1 MNNDLNQIQIFNQV
15 AHYLSFTKAAN
26 ALNIEKSTVSN
37 KISHLETR
45 LGIRLFERTTRTVR
59 LTEAGKLYLQHC
71 QQALVALQSGEALMS
86 ELNNE
91 VVGKLRVSIP
101 NNLIDVIMDS
111 VVEPFLQQNPK
122 ASLEF
127 VQTDSEVNLHEHHFD
142 VAIQPRIEKV
152 RDSSLIYRLLFQ
164 SHWSL
169 VVSEKLIAQ
178 YSMPA
183 NAQQLSA
190 MPAVGMT
197 NEQSHQ
203 YIMMKDE
210 KVLLNYR
217 FSVNN
222 FRSVLTAAEKGLGYC
237 IVPRNMVKK
246 QLAEKRFIQI
256 KEGVEIAPT
265 ALYLVYP
272 SRTGQPAKTKA
283 FVELMMA
290 WADSMST
297 DKWRP

>member
-1 MNNDLNQIQIFNQV
+1 MNNDLNQIQIFSQV

-37 KISHLETR
+37 KINQLETR
-45 LGIRLFERTTRTVR
+45 LGIRLFERTTRSVR
-59 LTEAGKLYLQHC
+59 LTEAGTLYLQHC
-71 QQALVALQSGEALMS
+71 QQALTALQAGEALMS
-86 ELNNE
+86 ELNHE

-101 NNLIDVIMDS
+101 NNLADVIMDP
-111 VVEPFLQQNPK
+111 VLEPFLRQNPK
-122 ASLEF
+122 ASLEL
-127 VQTDSEVNLHEHHFD
+127 VQTDNEVNLHEQHFD
-142 VAIQPRIEKV
+142 VAIQARLDAV

-169 VVSEKLIAQ
+169 VASKEFIAQ
-178 YSMPA
+178 NSMPSTA
-183 NAQQLSA
+183 KQLSA
-190 MPAVGMT
+190 LPAVGMT
-197 NEQSHQ
+197 NNQSHQ
-203 YIMMKDE
+203 YINMKDE
-210 KVLLNYR
+210 KVSLNYR

-222 FRSVLTAAEKGLGYC
+222 FRAVLSAVEKGLGYC

-246 QLAEKRFIQI
+246 QLNEGRFIQI
-256 KEGVEIAPT
+256 KDGIEIAPM

>member
-37 KISHLETR
+37 KISQLEAH
-45 LGIRLFERTTRTVR
+45 LGIRLMERTTRSVR

-71 QQALVALQSGEALMS
+71 QQALTSLQAGEALMS

-91 VVGKLRVSIP
+91 VIGKLRVSIP
-101 NNLIDVIMDS
+101 NNLADVIMDS
-111 VVEPFLQQNPK
+111 VIEPFLRKNPK
-122 ASLEF
+122 ASLEL
-127 VQTDSEVNLHEHHFD
+127 VQTDSEVNLHEQHFD
-142 VAIQPRIEKV
+142 IAIQPRLDAV
-152 RDSSLIYRLLFQ
+152 QDSSLIYRLLFQ

-169 VVSEKLIAQ
+169 VASKEFIAQ
-178 YSMPA
+178 SSMPT
-183 NAQQLSA
+183 NAKQLSVL
-190 MPAVGMT
+190 PAVGMI
-197 NEQSHQ
+197 NNQSHQ
-203 YIMMKDE
+203 YINMKDE
-210 KVLLNYR
+210 KVSLNYR

-222 FRSVLTAAEKGLGYC
+222 FRAVLNAVEKGLGYC
-237 IVPRNMVKK
+237 IAPRNMVKK
-246 QLAEKRFIQI
+246 QLSEGRFVQI
-256 KEGVEIAPT
+256 KDGIEIAPM

-283 FVELMMA
+283 FVELMMM
-290 WADSMST
+290 WADSMSK

>member
-1 MNNDLNQIQIFNQV
+1 MNNDLNQIQIFSQV
-15 AHYLSFTKAAN
+15 AIYLSFTKAAN

-37 KISHLETR
+37 KISQLETH
-45 LGIRLFERTTRTVR
+45 LNIRLFERTTRSVR

-71 QQALVALQSGEALMS
+71 QQALTALRAGEALMS
-86 ELNNE
+86 ELNHE

-101 NNLIDVIMDS
+101 NNLADVIMDT
-111 VVEPFLQQNPK
+111 VVEPFLRRNPQ
-122 ASLEF
+122 ASLEL
-127 VQTDSEVNLHEHHFD
+127 VQTDNEVNLHEQHFD
-142 VAIQPRIEKV
+142 VAIQPRLEAV
-152 RDSSLIYRLLFQ
+152 RDSGLIYRLLFQ

-169 VVSEKLIAQ
+169 VASKEFIAQ
-178 YSMPA
+178 HSMPSTSK
-183 NAQQLSA
+183 QLSA
-190 MPAVGMT
+190 LPAVGMT
-197 NEQSHQ
+197 NTQSHQ
-203 YIMMKDE
+203 YINMKDE
-210 KVLLNYR
+210 KVSLNYR

-222 FRSVLTAAEKGLGYC
+222 FRAVINAVEKGLGYC
-237 IVPRNMVKK
+237 IVPRNMVKI
-246 QLAEKRFIQI
+246 QLSEGRFIQI
-256 KEGVEIAPT
+256 KDGIEIAPV

>member
-1 MNNDLNQIQIFNQV
+1 MNNDLNQIQIFSQV

-37 KISHLETR
+37 KVNQLETH
-45 LGIRLFERTTRTVR
+45 LGIRLFERTTRSVR

-71 QQALVALQSGEALMS
+71 QQALTALQAGEALMS
-86 ELNNE
+86 ELNHE
-91 VVGKLRVSIP
+91 VIGKLRVSIP
-101 NNLIDVIMDS
+101 NNLADVIMDS
-111 VVEPFLQQNPK
+111 VVEPFLRQNPK
-122 ASLEF
+122 ASLEL
-127 VQTDSEVNLHEHHFD
+127 VQTDNEVNLHEQHFD
-142 VAIQPRIEKV
+142 VAIQPRLEAV

-169 VVSEKLIAQ
+169 VASKAFITKNSIPTTAK
-178 YSMPA
+178 
-183 NAQQLSA
+183 QLSA
-190 MPAVGMT
+190 LPAVGMI
-197 NEQSHQ
+197 NAQSHQ
-203 YIMMKDE
+203 YLTMKDE
-210 KVLLNYR
+210 KVSLNYR

-222 FRSVLTAAEKGLGYC
+222 FRAVLTAVEKGLGYC
-237 IVPRNMVKK
+237 IVPRNMTKK
-246 QLAEKRFIQI
+246 QLSEGRFIQI
-256 KEGVEIAPT
+256 KDGIEIAPM

>member
-37 KISHLETR
+37 KINQLESH
-45 LGIRLFERTTRTVR
+45 LGIRLFERTTRSVR

-71 QQALVALQSGEALMS
+71 QQALTALQDGEALMS
-86 ELNNE
+86 ELNHE

-101 NNLIDVIMDS
+101 NNLADVLMNS
-111 VVEPFLQQNPK
+111 VVVPFLQQNPK
-122 ASLEF
+122 ASIEF
-127 VQTDSEVNLHEHHFD
+127 VQSDNEVNLHEQHFD
-142 VAIQPRIEKV
+142 VAVQARLGALQ
-152 RDSSLIYRLLFQ
+152 DSSLIYRLLFQ
-164 SHWSL
+164 SHWAL
-169 VVSEKLIAQ
+169 VASKEFIAE
-178 YSMPA
+178 YSMPT
-183 NAQQLSA
+183 NAKQLSTL
-190 MPAVGMT
+190 PAVGMAT
-197 NEQSHQ
+197 NQSHQ
-203 YIMMKDE
+203 YITMKDE
-210 KVLLNYR
+210 KVSLNYR

-222 FRSVLTAAEKGLGYC
+222 FSAVLTAIEKGLGYC

-246 QLAEKRFIQI
+246 QLNEGSFIQI
-256 KEGVEIAPT
+256 KDGIEIAPM